1 LSEILDTLEQLRMD
15 FADYIRLAGQEDA
28 DYKVYSPWYNHD
40 QEATVSIDFDIDKTL
55 PFVAASSF
63 LSKLPRIWTEGKAKM
78 RQAGVASR
86 WALWDAKKLENT
98 VEKFRKRNAK
108 LKEVLQIATAT
119 QQQGTS
125 DALEMLLNDEDA
137 KTLGLTAHAE
147 IRQLVVKPGNND
159 MDFSLKN
166 AILVSD
172 AETTTIHTGT
182 CKTSAAKGNTATESV
197 LIEYK
202 DYPPIL
208 GGLEHSEIVKM
219 QSNLKTRINQ
229 LAGLL
234 SSSGSNKLGT
244 LPFKGLVDQPSKSRH
259 AFVFYFPAD
268 ADISSPESLHSVI
281 ETPSSNNLWP
291 LAARFKIAQ
300 DLARSIGAFHADGWV
315 HKSVRSQSIAF
326 FKHRSDKKLLLDSP
340 YLVDFEYSRP
350 ESGSTLLLRDNNDEK
365 NLYRHPEI
373 QDVARSSFSKV
384 HDLYSL
390 GVVLLEISLWQTART
405 MLKRTGLEPG
415 AINPIG
421 LQKMYI
427 DRTKKRVA
435 HLMGASYQSAVLACL
450 ESKYKDHTRRYE
462 FPMIFHEE
470 VTQKLSVRGII

>member
-1 LSEILDTLEQLRMD
+1 MD
-15 FADYIRLAGQEDA
+15 FADYIRLAGQEDT

-40 QEATVSIDFDIDKTL
+40 QEATASIDFDIDKTV
-55 PFVAASSF
+55 PSVAASSF
-63 LSKLPRIWTEGKAKM
+63 LSKLPRIWHEGKAKM

-86 WALWDAKKLENT
+86 WALWDAKKLEDT
-98 VEKFRKRNAK
+98 AEKFRKRNAK

-125 DALEMLLNDEDA
+125 DALEMLLTDEDA

-166 AILVSD
+166 AVLVSD

-182 CKTSAAKGNTATESV
+182 CEISAAKGNTATESV

-202 DYPPIL
+202 GYPPIL

-219 QSNLKTRINQ
+219 QSNLKARINQ

-268 ADISSPESLHSVI
+268 ADISSPESLHSVM

-291 LAARFKIAQ
+291 LAARFKVAQ

-315 HKSVRSQSIAF
+315 YKSVRSQSLAF
-326 FKHRSDKKLLLDSP
+326 FKHRSDKRLLLDSP
-340 YLVDFEYSRP
+340 Y
-350 ESGSTLLLRDNNDEK
+350 
-365 NLYRHPEI
+365 
-373 QDVARSSFSKV
+373 
-384 HDLYSL
+384 
-390 GVVLLEISLWQTART
+390 
-405 MLKRTGLEPG
+405 
-415 AINPIG
+415 
-421 LQKMYI
+421 
-427 DRTKKRVA
+427 
-435 HLMGASYQSAVLACL
+435 
-450 ESKYKDHTRRYE
+450 
-462 FPMIFHEE
+462 
-470 VTQKLSVRGII
+470 